1 MNDNSSESF
10 DCRLANS
17 RLHPGLEG
25 TKINDK
31 NRSSDRPVNGVGNN
45 FAKGVIKR

>member
-1 MNDNSSESF
+1 MNDNDSKTF
-10 DCRLANS
+10 DSRLANS

-31 NRSSDRPVNGVGNN
+31 NRSTSRPVNSVGNN
-45 FAKGVIKR
+45 FSTGIIRK

>member
-1 MNDNSSESF
+1 MNDNSSDSF

-31 NRSSDRPVNGVGNN
+31 NNVSDNFVNGVGNN
-45 FAKGVIKR
+45 FAKGVINR

>member
-1 MNDNSSESF
+1 MNDNESF
-10 DCRLANS
+10 DHNLANS

-31 NRSSDRPVNGVGNN
+31 RTNDDNPVNGIGNN
-45 FAKGVIKR
+45 FAKGVIRQ

>member
-10 DCRLANS
+10 DCRVANS

-25 TKINDK
+25 SKINDK
-31 NRSSDRPVNGVGNN
+31 NHRSNKPINNIGNN

>member
-1 MNDNSSESF
+1 MNDNDSTSF
-10 DCRLANS
+10 DSRLANS

-31 NRSSDRPVNGVGNN
+31 NRSTSRPVNVVGNN
-45 FAKGVIKR
+45 FITGVINR